1 MKAKYGRIIIYKMRK
16 RLAPGMRS
24 RLFQKF
30 LGYKDKSNFGKYTYR
45 RKGLLDQIS
54 HISPARGVL
63 IVRAKDVKK
72 IFEFLKDK
80 AEVFSRKIVLTAKD
94 KKKLKM

>member
-1 MKAKYGRIIIYKMRK
+1 MKAKYGRIVIYKIR
-16 RLAPGMRS
+16 RHVAPGMRS
-24 RLFQKF
+24 RLFQKL

-45 RKGLLDQIS
+45 RKGLLDRIP
-54 HISPARGVL
+54 HISPTRGVL

-80 AEVFSRKIVLTAKD
+80 ADVFSRKVVLTKKD
-94 KKKLKM
+94 KKKLQI

>member
-1 MKAKYGRIIIYKMRK
+1 MKAKYGRIVIYKMRK
-16 RLAPGMRS
+16 HLAPGMRS
-24 RLFQKF
+24 RLFQKL
-30 LGYKDKSNFGKYTYR
+30 LGYEDKSNFGKYTYR
-45 RKGLLDQIS
+45 RKGLLDRIP

-80 AEVFSRKIVLTAKD
+80 AEVFSRKILLTKKD